1 MTEARLRVHHCLA
14 VAALALWG
22 CGSEESSGGTGGQPS
37 GGAGGA
43 GGAAGSGGTAGG
55 ALPPKVRIAQFNLRE
70 MSTAKL
76 LDGADEQAGA
86 AAQVIAK
93 FAPEIISINE
103 LQFDIEGIPSLGSPG
118 APSSTQP
125 GTFDG
130 GAQNAKRLAERVAA
144 LNPAAA
150 FSFTVLTVG
159 NSGFKWAGP
168 TLGNPSF
175 VLRGWG
181 DWPGRFNSAI
191 LTKFPIAYDKIRVI
205 NEFAWDALP
214 DNSIDKMKT
223 EIGTSVPA
231 GFPLFEKGILV
242 VPVEIAPGQL
252 LHMVMHHPV
261 APAFEAI
268 NPYRHFDE
276 LHGLKLFLDGTL
288 PGVEPLPVGA
298 RFVVIGDLNAD
309 PEDGDSLDGGIE
321 PILGHPALN
330 VFFPAGSGTK
340 GTNGKYNTYL
350 SGCGKDD
357 GTTVDDPTTKFQ
369 MQLDYILPSKTFGA
383 AQVGEI
389 FFPDFQSQKADFL
402 LACQASDHR
411 FLYVDVET
419 GK

>member
-1 MTEARLRVHHCLA
+1 MATTLRLGRWLA
-14 VAALALWG
+14 LAALTLWG
-22 CGSEESSGGTGGQPS
+22 CGSEESAGGAGGQP
-37 GGAGGA
+37 GGGTGGA
-43 GGAAGSGGTAGG
+43 GGAAGGGGSGGS

-86 AAQVIAK
+86 AAEVIAR
-93 FAPEIISINE
+93 FAPDIISINE

-130 GAQNAKRLAERVAA
+130 GAGNAKRLADRVAA
-144 LNPAAA
+144 VNAAAA
-150 FSFTVLTVG
+150 FPHTAITLG
-159 NSGFKWAGP
+159 NSGFTWAGP

-214 DNSIDKMKT
+214 GNSIEKMKT
-223 EIGTSVPA
+223 AIGTGVPA
-231 GFPLFEKGILV
+231 GFPLFEKGIVV
-242 VPVEIAPGQL
+242 VPVEVAPGAL
-252 LHMVMHHPV
+252 LYMVMHHPV

-276 LHGLKLFLDGTL
+276 LQGLKLFLDGKL
-288 PGVEPLPVGA
+288 PGVEPLPAGA
-298 RFVVIGDLNAD
+298 KFVLIGDLNAD

-321 PILGHPALN
+321 PILSHPALN
-330 VFFPAGSGTK
+330 VFFPSGAGTK
-340 GTNGKYNTYL
+340 GKNGQYNTYL

-357 GTTVDDPTTKFQ
+357 GSTVDDPTTKFQ
-369 MQLDYILPSKTFGA
+369 MQLDYVLPSKTFGA
-383 AQVGEI
+383 AKVGEV
-389 FFPDFQSQKADFL
+389 FFPDFQAQKADFQ
-402 LACQASDHR
+402 LACKASDHR
-411 FLYVDVET
+411 LVYVDVET
-419 GK
+419 VQ